1 MSYYP
6 VDDEDVAVPVQI
18 RYDMETG
25 FDMLALADTGPM
37 EDPISLELTEPLPQ
51 VCTEHG
57 LPAVEHRSRPI
68 VFQGSR
74 GEREQATPGAVARS
88 IMAGMIPFFKG
99 PSTPNTTLH
108 GEWPLCSKCL
118 RHSHVYRGISV
129 ALVSIGLIAI
139 AGIFVASQVGVER
152 IPPWVFVAIFLG
164 WLPFGLSLAMLAY
177 DKSTRFVS
185 VRPITDLTT
194 VTIRA
199 HPNFAAALAQND

>member
-1 MSYYP
+1 MSYHP
-6 VDDEDVAVPVQI
+6 VDDEDVAVPVRI
-18 RYDMETG
+18 RYGMETG
-25 FDMLALADTGPM
+25 FDMLAMADPV
-37 EDPISLELTEPLPQ
+37 SLELTEPLPD

-88 IMAGMIPFFKG
+88 VMAGALPFFKS

-108 GEWPLCSKCL
+108 GEWPLCSKCV
-118 RHSHVYRGISV
+118 RRSHLYRGICI

-152 IPPWVFVAIFLG
+152 IPPAVVVAIFPG
-164 WLPFGLSLAMLAY
+164 WLPFGLVLAMLAY
-177 DKSTRFVS
+177 DKTTRFVS

-199 HPNFAAALAQND
+199 HPNFAAAVAQND